1 MSPKGRSNRVGELLR
16 EEIAKL
22 LAKGVKDPR
31 IGFVSVMDVKM
42 SADLHYA
49 NVYVSLFGSES
60 ERKGSL
66 VGLRNSAGWI
76 RREVGQFLRM
86 RYTPE
91 IRFFPDE
98 TLDSVYH
105 LEEVLEE
112 IHTDQRQSPMLV
124 LTLEQVIEELRSSES
139 LLLTTHV
146 NPDGDAIGS
155 VLGLWHLLRALGKTR
170 TSMAVEGG
178 VPRSYTTLPGAKRIL
193 NHDAE
198 RPSFDTVVI
207 LDCSSFDRIGEIA
220 DWIVPSTKVIVI
232 DHHQDAGPP
241 GTMGHI
247 DPAQAATGELL
258 MDLYDAAGVEVSADA
273 ALCLYIAQITDT
285 GGYRFSNTTATSHE
299 KAARLIRTGID
310 VASVSNDVFY
320 SLPRAKFELM
330 RRLTAHASFHV
341 NGILADSWLSPEDF
355 RDAQATRED
364 TEGLVNI
371 IKHVNG
377 VRVAALFTAFESG
390 YCKLSLRSEGDF
402 DCAAFLRHYGGGGH
416 VAAAGVTLELPIDT
430 ARKTL
435 LAALEEQLSAPSADN
450 DSGVSS

>member
-22 LAKGVKDPR
+22 ISKGLKDPR
-31 IGFVSVMDVKM
+31 IGFVSVMEVRM

-49 NVYVSLFGSES
+49 NVYVSLFGNES

-98 TLDSVYH
+98 TLDTVYH

-112 IHTDQRQSPMLV
+112 IHTEQRQSPMLA
-124 LTLEQVIEELRSSES
+124 LTLDQVMEELRSAES

-155 VLGLWHLLRALGKTR
+155 LLGLWHLLRAMGKTR
-170 TSMAVEGG
+170 AAMAVEGG
-178 VPRSYTTLPGAKRIL
+178 VPRTYATLPGAKRIL
-193 NHDAE
+193 KQEAE
-198 RPSFDTVVI
+198 RPSFDTAVI

-220 DWIVPSTKVIVI
+220 AWIGPAAKVIVI
-232 DHHQDAGPP
+232 DHHRDPGPP
-241 GTMGHI
+241 GALGHI

-258 MDLYDAAGVEVSADA
+258 MDLYDAAGVEITAEA

-285 GGYRFSNTTATSHE
+285 GGYRFSNTTAMSHE

-310 VASVSNDVFY
+310 VASVSNEVFY
-320 SLPRAKFELM
+320 AFPRAKFELT
-330 RRLTAHASFHV
+330 RRLMAHAAFHE
-341 NGILADSWLSPEDF
+341 NGVLAESWLSAEDF

-364 TEGLVNI
+364 TEGIVNFL
-371 IKHVNG
+371 KHVDG
-377 VRVAALFTAFESG
+377 VRVAALFTACDSG
-390 YCKLSLRSEGDF
+390 TCKVSLRSEGDF
-402 DCAAFLRHYGGGGH
+402 DCAEFLRHYGGGGH
-416 VAAAGVTLELPIDT
+416 VAAAGATFELPIET
-430 ARKTL
+430 ARETVLASL
-435 LAALEEQLSAPSADN
+435 LKRSEEHTSELQSQR
-450 DSGVSS
+450 